1 MKIMHIFKWNL
12 LDYVTEIFQ
21 IPINAFIV
29 NCSVSG
35 RDEVKILLMI
45 EHFGHFLVTLWI
57 FFISLF

>member
-45 EHFGHFLVTLWI
+45 EHFGHFLVTL
-57 FFISLF
+57 